1 MPTDA
6 ERAIEASW
14 QVGRLYVHLNPSQ
27 RKIYDTYKASN
38 IRTSKF
44 VANCSRKIGKSVLGL
59 FLGAETCIANKNALV
74 AFIAPTVEDV
84 QEYVR
89 QLYDVVF
96 ATCPDELKPRLMKT
110 QIKFPNG
117 SKILFRGVGKG
128 VGSSYNNLRSF
139 AFDLIILDEAGF
151 SANLDEIVDGALL
164 STLIPRNG
172 NMLLLS
178 TRPVTPDHVFNEY
191 VEQAKLDNA
200 YIMLTIRDSHY
211 PLERQ
216 DKFIRD
222 AGGIACAKVRRE
234 FFCESVIDTDFQLC
248 PEWKDEYERE
258 MPKSDNFKL
267 WYKYDALDQ
276 GWTDHSVCGFATV
289 EWMPDWDKKTYRSVL
304 ILRDEVWMK
313 SPEQTT
319 DLLAERIIAK
329 EMEVFDFKE
338 LVASP
343 VKKRIA
349 DNNTP
354 STLQD
359 FTNRH
364 NLYFSPVESK
374 TYLDV
379 MVSDVRELVK
389 QGRVFVSPKCVQ
401 TLGCLKN
408 GVWTKTK
415 GGARGKE
422 FSRSKTY
429 GHYDGFAMLMYLI
442 RSVDMRTNP
451 LPPEYRLNEENTFI
465 PKKILEGD
473 ITKTQDIVGAGM
485 DAAMSQEFNYKDH
498 NESYD

>member
-1 MPTDA
+1 MTDA
-6 ERAIEASW
+6 EKAIEASW
-14 QVGRLYVHLNPSQ
+14 LTGRLYVHLNPSQ
-27 RKIYDTYKASN
+27 RKIYDRFKTSAPKN
-38 IRTSKF
+38 SKF
-44 VANCSRKIGKSVLGL
+44 VVNCSRKIGKSVLGL
-59 FLGAETCIANKNALV
+59 FLGVEVCIQKKGSLV
-74 AFIAPTVEDV
+74 AFVAPTIDDV

-96 ATCPDELKPRLMKT
+96 ATCPDELKPSLKKT
-110 QIKFPNG
+110 QIVFPNG

-128 VGSSYNNLRSF
+128 VGMSYNNLRSF

-151 SANLDEIVDGALL
+151 SANLDEIVDGALVA
-164 STLIPRNG
+164 TLIPRNG

-178 TRPVTPDHVFNEY
+178 TPPVTPDHAFKDY
-191 VEQAKLDNA
+191 CTQAEIDGA
-200 YIMLTIRDSHY
+200 YMKLTIRDSHY
-211 PLERQ
+211 TLDRQ
-216 DKFIRD
+216 EKFIKD
-222 AGGIACAKVRRE
+222 LGGLASHKVRRE
-234 FFCESVIDTDFQLC
+234 FFCEFVIDTDFQLC

-267 WYKYDALDQ
+267 WFKYDALDQ
-276 GWTDHSVCGFATV
+276 GWSDNSVCGFATV
-289 EWMPDWDKKTYRSVL
+289 EWLPDLEHRGYKSVL
-304 ILRDEVWMK
+304 VIRDEICMK

-319 DLLAERIIAK
+319 DLLAERIIEK
-329 EMEVFDFKE
+329 EKEVFDFVD
-338 LVASP
+338 LATSP

-354 STLQD
+354 SLLQD
-359 FTNRH
+359 FNLRH
-364 NLYFSPVESK
+364 HLYFSPVESK

-389 QGRVFVSPKCVQ
+389 AGRVYVSPKCVQ
-401 TLGCLKN
+401 VLGCLKN

-442 RSVDMRTNP
+442 RSIDLTTNP
-451 LPPEYRLNEENTFI
+451 LPPAFRHNEEHTFI
-465 PKKILEGD
+465 PKRLLEGD
-473 ITKTQDIVGAGM
+473 KLKTGEIISAGL
-485 DAAMSQEFNYKDH
+485 DAAMTTEFNQTEH

>member
-1 MPTDA
+1 MFISTRRSA
-6 ERAIEASW
+6 RYMTGSRRAR
-14 QVGRLYVHLNPSQ
+14 GRT
-27 RKIYDTYKASN
+27 RN
-38 IRTSKF
+38 I
-44 VANCSRKIGKSVLGL
+44 VVNCSRKIGKSVLGL
-59 FLGAETCIANKNALV
+59 FLGAEVCIANKNALV
-74 AFIAPTVEDV
+74 AFIAPTIDDV

-96 ATCPDELKPRLMKT
+96 ASCPEHLKPKLRKT
-110 QIKFPNG
+110 QLVFSNG

-128 VGSSYNNLRSF
+128 VGTSYNNLRSF

-151 SANLDEIVDGALL
+151 SANLDEIVDGALV

-178 TRPVTPDHVFNEY
+178 TPPVTPDHAFKGY
-191 VEQAKLDNA
+191 CDQAEIDGA
-200 YIMLTIRDSHY
+200 YMKLTIRDSHY

-216 DKFIRD
+216 EKFIKD
-222 AGGIACAKVRRE
+222 LGGLTSHKVRRE
-234 FFCESVIDTDFQLC
+234 YFCEFVIDTDFQLC
-248 PEWKDEYERE
+248 PEWKPEYERE
-258 MPKSDNFKL
+258 MPKTDTFKL
-267 WYKYDALDQ
+267 WFKYDALDQ
-276 GWTDHSVCGFATV
+276 GWTDNSVCGFATV
-289 EWMPDWDKKTYRSVL
+289 EHAPGKPSVL
-304 ILRDEVWMK
+304 VLRDEVCMK

-329 EMEVFDFKE
+329 EREVFGDME
-338 LVASP
+338 

-354 STLQD
+354 SLLQD
-359 FTNRH
+359 FNLRH
-364 NLYFSPVESK
+364 HLYFYPVESK

-389 QGRVFVSPKCVQ
+389 EGRVIVSPKCVQ

-422 FSRSKTY
+422 FSRSKTF

-442 RSVDMRTNP
+442 RSVDMDTNP
-451 LPPEYRLNEENTFI
+451 LPPSFRHNEENTFI
-465 PKKILEGD
+465 PKKLLEGD
-473 ITKTQDIVGAGM
+473 KTQTAEIISAGM
-485 DAAMSQEFNYKDH
+485 DAAMAQEFNYKEH
-498 NESYD
+498 GSESYD